1 MAFVFRQQYEPHV
14 EERMREFFETLN
26 EKDQRR
32 FAALEVERLG
42 HGGTRYI
49 ADVLRCSTQRIVRGA
64 ADLEQ
69 LPEDPA
75 EGRARRSVAG
85 RKKKSSPTRNWNE
98 T

>member
-42 HGGTRYI
+42 HGGTQSSRTIQGRI
-49 ADVLRCSTQRIVRGA
+49 ATRDIWAQRRIWAALGGVNEGGKMNPIASYAHGRGM
-64 ADLEQ
+64 
-69 LPEDPA
+69 
-75 EGRARRSVAG
+75 RR
-85 RKKKSSPTRNWNE
+85 
-98 T
+98 